1 MNFAL
6 ANNMDA
12 WQLRLMEIDNV
23 NSNQTKDLLVYF

>member
-6 ANNMDA
+6 ANNTDA
-12 WQLRLMEIDNV
+12 RQLRLMETDNV